1 MPQAM
6 KLNGKFP
13 ATPPLAQTPPCTP
26 IDESPQHC
34 VVHPP
39 IAQGELKDLLLEII
53 REVKAA
59 KNHLS
64 LDPESEP
71 ADRKQASDE
80 DQKKDEI
87 RVRASN
93 IEYKTADRVY
103 ADIHVNASPIQ
114 LVPYW
119 KQLPVRQLDLARRDP
134 ISKALWK
141 CMTPRTSWDKAKSK
155 YKTIEWIEPDDIVD
169 ALDEYVFVV
178 REHID
183 NESKESTTYIDVKSE
198 VLRDIL
204 RGVLQ
209 DAKGINLM
217 EDKPSIEQKTLFHF
231 LPELCD
237 HAEKLRVTA
246 DSKPQGLEH
255 LLLLVRHIESA
266 YAATKQHLTSLLRS
280 GQISYDLLWA
290 LFKPGSHIYTT
301 CMGTGKP
308 RCVIFDAGEEA
319 TEKGVKYYK
328 LECRYLDYDGQVF
341 GEVGVEF
348 GIIKFRGY
356 TPIHTLDTFPL
367 HHHPDHERV
376 RNDLIE
382 CGRTFREVTSG
393 APSNTGA
400 QLRHCKGSA
409 FIMKNR
415 QVIVVNIDGRVA
427 IDATFFREMEPNY
440 SRPRIYES
448 WENLLAYSI
457 ISVGSEQHRKELERM
472 KSNGLETRK
481 MTDDDLLICCP
492 TVRCFSFEEKCFLE
506 CAVADL
512 HEVQWSE
519 MSFDHLQVPEDTK
532 RILLSLATSRLR
544 HFHASPIDDLIRGKG
559 CGLNVLLHGP
569 PGVGK
574 TFTVEA
580 TAERFNLPLY
590 SISAGELIANHGD
603 PLKLDLTLDRIF
615 KIARHF
621 NAILLLDEADVFMEK
636 RSAYHDSHNR
646 LVTIFLR
653 KLEYYEGILFL
664 TTNRLVEFDEA
675 ILSRIHLKVKYEGL
689 TKESRREIWTYF
701 LSKASTDKGPA
712 VVEGRDLNRLES
724 TVLNGRDIKNL
735 TSIAHALATVEE
747 THVAYKHLEL
757 AAKSNDKFLEE
768 FNNYGRTEGLYT

>member
-1 MPQAM
+1 MPQVM

-13 ATPPLAQTPPCTP
+13 ATPPLARTPPCTP

-39 IAQGELKDLLLEII
+39 IVQGELKDLLLEFI

-59 KNHLS
+59 KTHLS
-64 LDPESEP
+64 LDPESKP

-80 DQKKDEI
+80 DQKKNEK
-87 RVRASN
+87 RVRASKIKLITVN
-93 IEYKTADRVY
+93 GMHT
-103 ADIHVNASPIQ
+103 DIHVNASPIR
-114 LVPYW
+114 LVPDS
-119 KQLPVRQLDLARRDP
+119 KQLPVRQSGLVRQDP
-134 ISKALWK
+134 SSKALWN
-141 CMTPRTSWDKAKSK
+141 WDKAKSK
-155 YKTIEWIEPDDIVD
+155 YKTIESIEPDDIVD
-169 ALDEYVFVV
+169 VLDEYIFVV

-183 NESKESTTYIDVKSE
+183 NESKKSTTYIDVKSE
-198 VLRDIL
+198 MLRDIL
-204 RGVLQ
+204 RGLLQ
-209 DAKGINLM
+209 DAKGVNLM
-217 EDKPSIEQKTLFHF
+217 EDKPSIEQKVLFHF

-246 DSKPQGLEH
+246 DFKGLEH
-255 LLLLVRHIESA
+255 LLLLVRHIKSA
-266 YAATKQHLTSLLRS
+266 YAATKQHLTPLLQS

-290 LFKPGSHIYTT
+290 LFKPGSHVYTT
-301 CMGTGKP
+301 CLGTGKP

-319 TEKGVKYYK
+319 TEKEVQYYK
-328 LECRYLDYDGQVF
+328 LDCWYLDYDGQVF

-348 GIIKFRGY
+348 GIIKFLGY
-356 TPIHTLDTFPL
+356 KLIHTLEAFPL
-367 HHHPDHERV
+367 YHHPDHERV

-393 APSNTGA
+393 APSNTDA
-400 QLRHCKGSA
+400 QFRHCKGSA
-409 FIMKNR
+409 FIMQNR
-415 QVIVVNIDGRVA
+415 KVIVVNIDGRVA

-457 ISVGSEQHRKELERM
+457 ISIGSEQHRKELERM
-472 KSNGLETRK
+472 KSNELETRK
-481 MTDDDLLICCP
+481 MTDNDLLICCS
-492 TVRCFSFEEKCFLE
+492 TVHCFSFEEKCFLE

-512 HEVQWSE
+512 CEVQWSE
-519 MSFDHLQVPEDTK
+519 MLFDHLQVLEDIK
-532 RILLSLATSRLR
+532 RILLSLTTFRLR
-544 HFHASPIDDLIRGKG
+544 YFHASPIDDLIRGKG

-580 TAERFNLPLY
+580 TAEWFNLPLY
-590 SISAGELIANHGD
+590 SISASELIANHGD
-603 PLKLDLTLDRIF
+603 PLNLDVTLDRIF

-636 RSAYHDSHNR
+636 RSAYHDGHNR

-675 ILSRIHLKVKYEGL
+675 ILNRIHLKVKYEGL

-712 VVEGRDLNRLES
+712 VVKVATS
-724 TVLNGRDIKNL
+724 TVWNQR
-735 TSIAHALATVEE
+735 
-747 THVAYKHLEL
+747 
-757 AAKSNDKFLEE
+757 F
-768 FNNYGRTEGLYT
+768 